1 MESSAK
7 KLFSGGLL
15 LSLAALLMRTIG
27 VGFNVYVTGKIGA
40 AGMGLLSLIMS
51 VYSLSVT
58 FAVSG
63 ISLATTRI
71 TAEALGAGKQSD
83 IRFAMKR
90 ALVYSL
96 AFGLATFFVLFTC
109 ADYIGITW
117 LGDKRAVN
125 SIRLFAVSM
134 PFISMSAAM
143 QGYFT
148 ALMRVVKSASSQFF
162 EQLVKIS
169 VTSLLLVL
177 VAPKGLEYACMAV
190 IGGGTVAEIAS
201 FIYCFVAYKYDIYKH
216 FHKYK
221 NPPSKGIMQKIFHI
235 ALPVAFSSY
244 LRTGLVT
251 LEHMLIP
258 RGLKKYGAGSNHALE
273 TYGILQGMV
282 LPIILFPTAFL
293 SSFNLLLVPQI
304 SKAAARGERGHITY
318 IGERFLRFTMMFSI
332 GVSAVMICFSHELG
346 YVIYKSHTA
355 SDFIKTVAP
364 LIPIMYLDSAVDS
377 LLKGLDEQLFNMK
390 INIIDASVSALFV
403 WLLCPKIGIM
413 GYIVTIFASEIFN
426 LSLSGVRLLNITD
439 IKIKALSFL
448 IKPLIC
454 SFAATTVTKFILE
467 SVKAIAFSYLSLF
480 VHIALALFTYI
491 TFLIVTNTLT
501 KDDRLWIKSLV
512 MRAKK

>member
-27 VGFNVYVTGKIGA
+27 VGFNVYVTNKIGA

-71 TAEALGAGKQSD
+71 TAEAVGTGKESD
-83 IRFAMKR
+83 IRHAMKK
-90 ALVYSL
+90 ALGYSL
-96 AFGLATFFVLFTC
+96 AFGLATCFVLLTF
-109 ADYIGITW
+109 AKFIGTVW
-117 LGDKRAVN
+117 LGDMRSVN
-125 SIRLFAVSM
+125 PIRMFALSM

-190 IGGGTVAEIAS
+190 IGGGTVSEIAS
-201 FIYCFVAYKYDIYKH
+201 FIYCFISYKYDIYKH

-221 NPPSKGIMQKIFHI
+221 NPPSKGITGKIFHI
-235 ALPVAFSSY
+235 ALPVALSSY

-258 RGLKKYGAGSNHALE
+258 RGLKKYGAGNNLALE

-304 SKAAARGERGHITY
+304 SKAAAKGERGHITY
-318 IGERFLRFTMMFSI
+318 IGERFLRFTMVFSI
-332 GVSAVMICFSHELG
+332 GVAAVMMCFSHELG
-346 YVIYKSHTA
+346 YVIYNSHTA
-355 SDFIKTVAP
+355 ADYIKTVAP

-390 INIIDASVSALFV
+390 INIIDASVSALLV
-403 WLLCPKIGIM
+403 WLLCPEIGIM

-426 LSLSGVRLLNITD
+426 LSCSTVRLMNITD
-439 IKIKALSFL
+439 IKIKAGSFL

-454 SFAATTVTKFILE
+454 AIASCTVTKLALE
-467 SVKAIAFSYLSLF
+467 SIRAVACSYISLF
-480 VHIALALFTYI
+480 VHLALAF
-491 TFLIVTNTLT
+491 FLYFSFLSITNTLT

-512 MRAKK
+512 MCAKK